1 VVFGQ
6 HRLLL
11 RVRATHGRAITIIA
25 RRYAPRTDTLNPR
38 DFVRMLH
45 IGRAQNLA
53 RVRTRRAEQAFVIH
67 TRYDVGKFAVPI
79 FFFDFGIV
87 RFETGREQNRA
98 DLDFF
103 FLDRLIEIN
112 RFIFADRFADFTLLV
127 FEIETTVVNVCNERN
142 RLGKINVNR
151 FVV

>member
-1 VVFGQ
+1 
-6 HRLLL
+6 
-11 RVRATHGRAITIIA
+11 
-25 RRYAPRTDTLNPR
+25 LNPR

-53 RVRTRRAEQAFVIH
+53 RVRTGRAEQAFVIH
-67 TRYDVGKFAVPI
+67 TRYDVCKFAVTI
-79 FFFDFGIV
+79 FFFDFRIV
-87 RFETGREQNRA
+87 RFETGCEQNRA

-127 FEIETTVVNVCNERN
+127 FQIETTVVNVRNERN